1 MLVNSRKF
9 FNVFSIEAVVPM
21 MLLVAL
27 LSSFVIAKAANI
39 GMLNN
44 WLHHKMEPLE
54 LNHHFRVDSPVKV
67 NPQMYQVIQIHIDSD
82 KPRIQEDTNDENVM
96 NQYARIP
103 PVVKKRTES
112 FKASQSIKYEAFGFE
127 NNILLERNEK
137 LLSAAAK
144 LFFVEKYAT
153 IKGQLPENTNC
164 HFLHNSE
171 NISAA
176 LSTYNQNI
184 NF

>member
-9 FNVFSIEAVVPM
+9 FSMEAVVPM
-21 MLLVAL
+21 MLLVVL
-27 LSSFVIAKAANI
+27 LFSFVITKAANI
-39 GMLNN
+39 GMLND
-44 WLHHKMEPLE
+44 WLHHEMDPLE
-54 LNHHFRVDSPVKV
+54 LNHHFGVDSPTKV
-67 NPQMYQVIQIHIDSD
+67 NPQFYQVIQIHINSD
-82 KPRIQEDTNDENVM
+82 NYHVPEDTNDENVM